1 MDKIVKSYE
10 KRGSEVSAKQK
21 LVYACERD
29 ESQHFKKLFIDNKIG
44 YGIFTKRDFE
54 ANEVLLEYKGEV
66 ISRVEAKLR
75 HKKYFM
81 EKKGCFIYDV
91 DFGSER
97 VSIDATFS
105 LSFGRFI
112 NDSAEKFS
120 NCRPKCC
127 LVEGK
132 YRLMFFSKCFIPLN
146 TELRYDYGD
155 KINQKWR
162 DSRDYLK
169 PLTVNDLRNSLLG
182 KPLKQHLT
190 KVSEVLLCSSSNQLE
205 DVGLKESSLATNL
218 MNQLR
223 QPPAV
228 LFKESEEVLSCKLEL
243 EYEPMVSLSD
253 ILLVR
258 PTEEKIDE
266 SEKKNLMIDIK
277 EIKTMKQKKANSDN
291 VIQESFKISVEEC
304 LPTIGIEKTT
314 FMVSNENNGN
324 HHIGLE
330 ESPHGSK

>member
-75 HKKYFM
+75 HKN
-81 EKKGCFIYDV
+81 
-91 DFGSER
+91 
-97 VSIDATFS
+97 IDATFS

-223 QPPAV
+223 QSPAV

-277 EIKTMKQKKANSDN
+277 EIKTMKQKKRTP
-291 VIQESFKISVEEC
+291 I
-304 LPTIGIEKTT
+304 
-314 FMVSNENNGN
+314 M
-324 HHIGLE
+324 
-330 ESPHGSK
+330 